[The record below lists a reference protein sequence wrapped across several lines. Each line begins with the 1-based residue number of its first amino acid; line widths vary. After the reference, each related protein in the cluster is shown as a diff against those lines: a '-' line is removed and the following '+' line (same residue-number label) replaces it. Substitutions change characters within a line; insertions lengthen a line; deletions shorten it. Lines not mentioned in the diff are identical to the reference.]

1 MERLSTTDPVATRLF
16 TVQRTAIRS
25 KKRHRSRDTQ
35 PPSLF
40 SLLCGIVVISAGLI
54 SLPLTATTTETRGL
68 WNRVEN
74 IINTGKSDPK
84 NKQFT

>member
-1 MERLSTTDPVATRLF
+1 MKRLSTTDPVATRLF
-16 TVQRTAIRS
+16 TVQRTARS
-25 KKRHRSRDTQ
+25 KKCHRSRDTQ

-40 SLLCGIVVISAGLI
+40 SLLCGIAVISAGLI

-84 NKQFT
+84 K